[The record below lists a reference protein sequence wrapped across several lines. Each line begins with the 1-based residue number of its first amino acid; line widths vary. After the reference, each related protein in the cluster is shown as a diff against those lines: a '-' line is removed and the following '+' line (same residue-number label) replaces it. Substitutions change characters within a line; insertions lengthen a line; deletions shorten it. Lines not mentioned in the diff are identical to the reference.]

1 MPSKQIS
8 SQRCHRDIYWKLS
21 TGGFTPSFT
30 GQATEVSSSPFAL
43 TTAEFM
49 YYATLDHVIGM
60 RDRVTSAV
68 IAGCKNCGCY
78 FVIHSLQERK
88 DNSTIRE
95 QREQGEQPRCLKRG
109 HEGDFSRVCFKIRR
123 FITCE
128 CSTCVDKTFMTTA
141 GHRCKGDRVSRLPWH
156 RNTL

>member
-95 QREQGEQPRCLKRG
+95 QREQGEQPRVPQAGTRGGFLTCLLQNTSFYHMWVFNLCWQDLHDDG
-109 HEGDFSRVCFKIRR
+109 GTPLQGGPCFTIAL
-123 FITCE
+123 T
-128 CSTCVDKTFMTTA
+128 
-141 GHRCKGDRVSRLPWH
+141 
-156 RNTL
+156 